1 MSFAQ
6 RFAAGQQIAK
16 GLIDTYQTGKRN
28 KELGAVAD
36 WKKSDEYEGY
46 TPQDAEQMHAIAN
59 AKDANGNPYYQMQD
73 DGKGGLRVQ
82 SNFSYAGADGAEVA
96 PGAQVGLAPRKVV
109 DYGGQRYANEELT
122 PERMTALQDRERANI
137 IGRYDPEAGLKMR
150 RQLSQD
156 ERETK
161 RFGWEEQGQPLKQR
175 AAELQVESGE
185 RGERAGQRTE
195 EVQKIV
201 DQVAAMPEDALK
213 VYAAKLN
220 TNESTLPFLMVGESK
235 SGYKFL
241 TIDPKTGT
249 PTGNE
254 FTLNSSQLRQMAAAS
269 VLGMMGKGQ
278 ESMAL
283 LSEVNK
289 DVAKAVADMN
299 GVTASV
305 VGSQN
310 FALKAERGDEQD
322 EARTNIAAQGLAL
335 RRAAAGSGRGETPED
350 TGPKWVNTEEGKTQ
364 TDERTG
370 RTRIF
375 TDGEWID
382 RGGVS
387 TAGFADWMEANGLPP
402 QADEMLE
409 RHPAGRHVRVPDAGD
424 GWFDLSR
431 PQEVQAL
438 KAAVARATNVREKN
452 ATAGNYRP
460 ETTEVA
466 PRNNTI
472 LEQRRAAL
480 MSQEQARRQAL
491 AQQEA
496 AAREAE
502 RTRLLSGRP
511 DLTQLG
517 LRPLT
522 Q

>member
-254 FTLNSSQLRQMAAAS
+254 FTLNSSQMRQMAAAS

-335 RRAAAGSGRGETPED
+335 RRAAAARQANLDRLGRLLPMEGPDGKATFGEAVL
-350 TGPKWVNTEEGKTQ
+350 VN
-364 TDERTG
+364 
-370 RTRIF
+370 
-375 TDGEWID
+375 
-382 RGGVS
+382 GVP
-387 TAGFADWMEANGLPP
+387 TLRPVDMGAL
-402 QADEMLE
+402 
-409 RHPAGRHVRVPDAGD
+409 RVPGKPLD
-424 GWFDLSR
+424 
-431 PQEVQAL
+431 Q
-438 KAAVARATNVREKN
+438 KAVVDTAIKLVESGFPNPN
-452 ATAGNYRP
+452 APKEPLDMPT
-460 ETTEVA
+460 
-466 PRNNTI
+466 
-472 LEQRRAAL
+472 
-480 MSQEQARRQAL
+480 AL
-491 AQQEA
+491 AIA
-496 AAREAE
+496 AAQ
-502 RTRLLSGRP
+502 LSGRP
-511 DLTQLG
+511 YVSEQQKLIDAYTAAKTAGPPTNTQQSAPTTPQGRGLFTDRHGQTQL
-517 LRPLT
+517 LEPLT
-522 Q
+522 RFGEFNRRLQDETNQNLGY

>member
-1 MSFAQ
+1 
-6 RFAAGQQIAK
+6 
-16 GLIDTYQTGKRN
+16 
-28 KELGAVAD
+28 
-36 WKKSDEYEGY
+36 
-46 TPQDAEQMHAIAN
+46 
-59 AKDANGNPYYQMQD
+59 
-73 DGKGGLRVQ
+73 
-82 SNFSYAGADGAEVA
+82 
-96 PGAQVGLAPRKVV
+96 
-109 DYGGQRYANEELT
+109 
-122 PERMTALQDRERANI
+122 
-137 IGRYDPEAGLKMR
+137 
-150 RQLSQD
+150 
-156 ERETK
+156 
-161 RFGWEEQGQPLKQR
+161 
-175 AAELQVESGE
+175 
-185 RGERAGQRTE
+185 
-195 EVQKIV
+195 
-201 DQVAAMPEDALK
+201 
-213 VYAAKLN
+213 
-220 TNESTLPFLMVGESK
+220 
-235 SGYKFL
+235 
-241 TIDPKTGT
+241 
-249 PTGNE
+249 
-254 FTLNSSQLRQMAAAS
+254 
-269 VLGMMGKGQ
+269 
-278 ESMAL
+278 
-283 LSEVNK
+283 
-289 DVAKAVADMN
+289 
-299 GVTASV
+299 
-305 VGSQN
+305 
-310 FALKAERGDEQD
+310 
-322 EARTNIAAQGLAL
+322 
-335 RRAAAGSGRGETPED
+335 
-350 TGPKWVNTEEGKTQ
+350 VNTEEGKTQ

-375 TDGEWID
+375 TDGEWVD